1 MNFSLDRIKS
11 VAKDAA
17 AVVDKNSPAIL
28 TGLAVAGFVTT
39 IVLACKATP
48 KAKEIL
54 ENARE
59 DLDTPDITEEQ
70 EKEVK
75 VEAAK
80 ELAKTV
86 APAVIFGVA
95 TTACI
100 IGANTVNT
108 KRIAALS
115 AAYKLSETAL
125 TNYKDEAKKLLGDKK
140 EERVREAVAQK
151 TVSDNP
157 PNYANVIETGL
168 GDILCY
174 DMYTAKYYKS
184 KPASIDKAVNDFNAQ
199 LMQEDY
205 MSLNDL
211 HEKMGL
217 PYSTL
222 GDEFGWHVEDGLVEV
237 VYTSTLTPDN
247 VPALVPEFSPR
258 PNWRFDKSEYHR

>member
-1 MNFSLDRIKS
+1 MNALKSIKS
-11 VAKDAA
+11 LAKDAVS
-17 AVVDKNSPAIL
+17 VVDKNSPAIL
-28 TGLAVAGFVTT
+28 TGLAVAGLVATVIFAV
-39 IVLACKATP
+39 KATP

-54 ENARE
+54 DHARE
-59 DLDTPDITEEQ
+59 DLDTPDISEDQ

-86 APAVIFGVA
+86 APAAVMGIA

-100 IGANTVNT
+100 IGANTVST

-125 TNYKDEAKKLLGDKK
+125 TNYKDEAKKMLGDKK
-140 EERVREAVAQK
+140 EEKVREAVAQK
-151 TVSDNP
+151 TINDNP
-157 PNYANVIETGL
+157 PNYANVIETGQ

-174 DMYTAKYYKS
+174 DTYTGKYYKS
-184 KPASIDKAVNDFNAQ
+184 KPASIDKAVNDFNKD

-211 HEKMGL
+211 HERIGL
-217 PYSTL
+217 PYSSL
-222 GDEFGWHVEDGLVEV
+222 GDEFGWHIDDGLVEV